1 MSAHPFLVRVPPQVP
16 DGTYLV
22 LPDMQIPYHDRTAVS
37 KVLDFANWL
46 KPDGILCV
54 GDEADAPEVS
64 RWHRGLEGE
73 YRGTFESGLRKTYDV
88 LHSFSQVAPM
98 HLMRSNHTS
107 TRIQNYLAKYAP
119 ALAGTSWNDYPRIM
133 GFGQEPLLEGR
144 TQPLDVTWYPA
155 IWEFAP
161 GWALAHG
168 DEGGMSRIPGS
179 TAMNLAK
186 KIGVSVVCGHT
197 HRAGLQHHTYG
208 FAGRVGNVLYG
219 LEVGN
224 LMDIRKAS
232 YLKTGGGDWQQAF
245 AVLSIVDRKVYPELV
260 MFHGGNFIYQG
271 QMW

>member
-1 MSAHPFLVRVPPQVP
+1 MEVPAQVE

-22 LPDMQIPYHDRTAVS
+22 LPDMQIPFHDKRAVA
-37 KVLDFANWL
+37 KVLAFCEWL

-64 RWHRGLEGE
+64 RWHRGMAGE
-73 YRGTFESGLRKTYDV
+73 YQDTFEDGLRSTYDV
-88 LHSFSQVAPM
+88 LHAFSGIAPM

-107 TRIQNYLAKYAP
+107 TRIQNYLRTYAP
-119 ALAGTSWNDYPRIM
+119 ALAGTSWNDYCRIM
-133 GFGQEPLLEGR
+133 GFNGHTPLLQGR
-144 TQPLDVTWYPA
+144 TQPLRVSWYPA

-161 GWALAHG
+161 GWTLAHG

-186 KIGVSVVCGHT
+186 KIGASVICGHT

-208 FAGRVGNVLYG
+208 YAGRVGSVLYG

-245 AVLSIVDRKVYPELV
+245 AVLSIVDREVFPELV
-260 MFHGGNFIYQG
+260 MFRDKRFIFQG
-271 QMW
+271 QVW